1 MQVPNASVL
10 TASAGL
16 SETAEVLG
24 ISVNQEIPSLGNPTL
39 AL

>member
-1 MQVPNASVL
+1 MMQVLNASVL

-24 ISVNQEIPSLGNPTL
+24 IRKQQVCEIFMLSL
-39 AL
+39 